1 MFFRGLIY
9 WVALVAVLSA
19 LGFGFWKYLTSVL
32 GYENRRKEIALG
44 VSCIVLT
51 FAAFLFTPVIL
62 FSSEGLVKNV
72 VAKIQENVAKNSK
85 DEFSKDRESL
95 FKDFA
100 ERMWNAHPA
109 PFHVDFSKAVGEYQ
123 PIQMQSDSES
133 VFSIEEAAKN
143 DERIA
148 SAVEFVRKNAGSS
161 NLSLA
166 ELEKGVVEY
175 LQKEK
180 VDESISDAIAFARKK
195 AESSDVNIAQSLDGV
210 VDYLEKE
217 EVLSEIPEEE
227 AVKEI
232 KVFVR
237 EVFVPYCDEAKKEFG
252 IHMNPVMHRFFEKAV
267 KSSPFEPV
275 SGVPD
280 SELSLEKA
288 VDATDKWISK
298 MIPKFFIVVAS
309 VSAFFCLVFLVII
322 LIHLRESESRR
333 KDEFKK
339 DHIFEYQESVFADIN
354 KEKK

>member
-85 DEFSKDRESL
+85 DEFSKNRESL

-100 ERMWNAHPA
+100 ERMVRDHAAPA
-109 PFHVDFSKAVGEYQ
+109 PEFDVGAVLPE
-123 PIQMQSDSES
+123 
-133 VFSIEEAAKN
+133 V
-143 DERIA
+143 
-148 SAVEFVRKNAGSS
+148 
-161 NLSLA
+161 
-166 ELEKGVVEY
+166 
-175 LQKEK
+175 K
-180 VDESISDAIAFARKK
+180 VDESISDAIGFARKK

-217 EVLSEIPEEE
+217 EVLSEIPKEE

-267 KSSPFEPV
+267 KSSPFELV

>member
-100 ERMWNAHPA
+100 ERMVRDHAAPA
-109 PFHVDFSKAVGEYQ
+109 LEFDVGAVLPE
-123 PIQMQSDSES
+123 
-133 VFSIEEAAKN
+133 
-143 DERIA
+143 
-148 SAVEFVRKNAGSS
+148 VR
-161 NLSLA
+161 
-166 ELEKGVVEY
+166 
-175 LQKEK
+175 
-180 VDESISDAIAFARKK
+180 VDESISDAIGFARKK

-217 EVLSEIPEEE
+217 EVLSEIPKEE

-267 KSSPFEPV
+267 KSSPFELV

>member
-72 VAKIQENVAKNSK
+72 VAKIQENVARNSK

-100 ERMWNAHPA
+100 ERMVRDHAAPA
-109 PFHVDFSKAVGEYQ
+109 PEFDVGAVLPE
-123 PIQMQSDSES
+123 
-133 VFSIEEAAKN
+133 
-143 DERIA
+143 
-148 SAVEFVRKNAGSS
+148 VR
-161 NLSLA
+161 
-166 ELEKGVVEY
+166 
-175 LQKEK
+175 
-180 VDESISDAIAFARKK
+180 VDESISDAIGFARKK

-217 EVLSEIPEEE
+217 EVLSEIPKEE

-267 KSSPFEPV
+267 KSSPFELV

>member
-100 ERMWNAHPA
+100 ERMVRDHAAPA
-109 PFHVDFSKAVGEYQ
+109 PEFDVGAVLPE
-123 PIQMQSDSES
+123 
-133 VFSIEEAAKN
+133 
-143 DERIA
+143 
-148 SAVEFVRKNAGSS
+148 VR
-161 NLSLA
+161 
-166 ELEKGVVEY
+166 
-175 LQKEK
+175 
-180 VDESISDAIAFARKK
+180 VDESISDAIEFARKK

-217 EVLSEIPEEE
+217 EVLSEIPKEE

-267 KSSPFEPV
+267 KSSPFELV

-298 MIPKFFIVVAS
+298 MIPKFFIFVAS

>member
-1 MFFRGLIY
+1 M
-9 WVALVAVLSA
+9 
-19 LGFGFWKYLTSVL
+19 
-32 GYENRRKEIALG
+32 
-44 VSCIVLT
+44 
-51 FAAFLFTPVIL
+51 
-62 FSSEGLVKNV
+62 
-72 VAKIQENVAKNSK
+72 
-85 DEFSKDRESL
+85 
-95 FKDFA
+95 
-100 ERMWNAHPA
+100 
-109 PFHVDFSKAVGEYQ
+109 
-123 PIQMQSDSES
+123 
-133 VFSIEEAAKN
+133 
-143 DERIA
+143 
-148 SAVEFVRKNAGSS
+148 
-161 NLSLA
+161 
-166 ELEKGVVEY
+166 
-175 LQKEK
+175 
-180 VDESISDAIAFARKK
+180 
-195 AESSDVNIAQSLDGV
+195 NIAQSLDGV

-217 EVLSEIPEEE
+217 EVLSEIPKEE

>member
-1 MFFRGLIY
+1 M
-9 WVALVAVLSA
+9 
-19 LGFGFWKYLTSVL
+19 
-32 GYENRRKEIALG
+32 
-44 VSCIVLT
+44 
-51 FAAFLFTPVIL
+51 
-62 FSSEGLVKNV
+62 
-72 VAKIQENVAKNSK
+72 
-85 DEFSKDRESL
+85 
-95 FKDFA
+95 
-100 ERMWNAHPA
+100 
-109 PFHVDFSKAVGEYQ
+109 
-123 PIQMQSDSES
+123 
-133 VFSIEEAAKN
+133 
-143 DERIA
+143 
-148 SAVEFVRKNAGSS
+148 
-161 NLSLA
+161 
-166 ELEKGVVEY
+166 
-175 LQKEK
+175 
-180 VDESISDAIAFARKK
+180 
-195 AESSDVNIAQSLDGV
+195 NIAQSLDGV

-267 KSSPFEPV
+267 KSSPFELV

>member
-32 GYENRRKEIALG
+32 GYGNRRKEIALG

-62 FSSEGLVKNV
+62 FSSEDLVKNV

-100 ERMWNAHPA
+100 ERMVRDHAAPA
-109 PFHVDFSKAVGEYQ
+109 PEFDVGAVLPE
-123 PIQMQSDSES
+123 
-133 VFSIEEAAKN
+133 
-143 DERIA
+143 
-148 SAVEFVRKNAGSS
+148 VR
-161 NLSLA
+161 
-166 ELEKGVVEY
+166 
-175 LQKEK
+175 
-180 VDESISDAIAFARKK
+180 VDESISDAIGFARKK

-217 EVLSEIPEEE
+217 EVLSEIPKEE

-267 KSSPFEPV
+267 KSSPFELV

>member
-100 ERMWNAHPA
+100 ERMVRDHAAPA
-109 PFHVDFSKAVGEYQ
+109 PEFDVGAVLPE
-123 PIQMQSDSES
+123 
-133 VFSIEEAAKN
+133 
-143 DERIA
+143 
-148 SAVEFVRKNAGSS
+148 VR
-161 NLSLA
+161 
-166 ELEKGVVEY
+166 
-175 LQKEK
+175 

-217 EVLSEIPEEE
+217 EVLSEIPKEE

-267 KSSPFEPV
+267 KSSPFELV

-322 LIHLRESESRR
+322 LIHLREAEARR

>member
-62 FSSEGLVKNV
+62 FSSEDLVKNV

-100 ERMWNAHPA
+100 ERMVRDHAAPA
-109 PFHVDFSKAVGEYQ
+109 PEFDVGAVLPE
-123 PIQMQSDSES
+123 
-133 VFSIEEAAKN
+133 
-143 DERIA
+143 
-148 SAVEFVRKNAGSS
+148 VR
-161 NLSLA
+161 
-166 ELEKGVVEY
+166 
-175 LQKEK
+175 
-180 VDESISDAIAFARKK
+180 VDESISDAIGFARKK

-267 KSSPFEPV
+267 KSSPFELV

>member
-100 ERMWNAHPA
+100 ERMVRDHAAPA
-109 PFHVDFSKAVGEYQ
+109 PEFDVGAVLPE
-123 PIQMQSDSES
+123 
-133 VFSIEEAAKN
+133 
-143 DERIA
+143 
-148 SAVEFVRKNAGSS
+148 VR
-161 NLSLA
+161 
-166 ELEKGVVEY
+166 
-175 LQKEK
+175 
-180 VDESISDAIAFARKK
+180 VDESISDAIEFARKK

-217 EVLSEIPEEE
+217 EVLSEIPKEE

-267 KSSPFEPV
+267 KSSPFELV

>member
-72 VAKIQENVAKNSK
+72 VAKIQENVARNSEGEFTKNISTH
-85 DEFSKDRESL
+85 FR
-95 FKDFA
+95 DFA
-100 ERMWNAHPA
+100 DRMVRDHAAPA
-109 PFHVDFSKAVGEYQ
+109 PEFDVGAVLPE
-123 PIQMQSDSES
+123 
-133 VFSIEEAAKN
+133 
-143 DERIA
+143 
-148 SAVEFVRKNAGSS
+148 VR
-161 NLSLA
+161 
-166 ELEKGVVEY
+166 
-175 LQKEK
+175 
-180 VDESISDAIAFARKK
+180 VDESISDAIGFARKK

-267 KSSPFEPV
+267 KSSPFEFV

-322 LIHLRESESRR
+322 LIHLRGSESRR